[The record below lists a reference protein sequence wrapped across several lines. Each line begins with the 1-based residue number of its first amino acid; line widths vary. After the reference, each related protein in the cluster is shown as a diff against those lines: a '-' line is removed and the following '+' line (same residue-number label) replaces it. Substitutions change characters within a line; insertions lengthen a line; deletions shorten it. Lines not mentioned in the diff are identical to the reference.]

1 MFLGNGAFYLNG
13 IFPFESIGKINY
25 QSGIMMG
32 EAMKY
37 AVERVNN
44 DTESLHG
51 YTFEVK
57 ELYGSSSEDSVRD
70 YVLGTFLTKV
80 PFLIGPYS
88 SETSYV
94 ASILTKTFKQI
105 TVSYSA
111 FYSDFDIKAMF
122 RTVSSN
128 FYRVRALLDL
138 VKRLEWNYLAVI
150 NSYGH
155 DGDRDAMS
163 FISKF
168 SSIGACLGEQIDLPR
183 QRDANNESFDSAVAS
198 LQKDNRIKAIVLFTT
213 NDDSRRIMLAL
224 KRKKLEGFYRII
236 CAFGCT
242 NYIEVV
248 EGIEDVALGT
258 ISLDIHY
265 KSESGFETYFLSR
278 TPRTSNNTQFIKFW
292 EKIFNCSVN
301 LKNNISSYSGRTPC
315 TGEEKLKEG
324 KGYYPLTPIHTVT
337 NAVYSIAYALKLLVK
352 EYCHKDRSW
361 MVNVT
366 SCVVKPD
373 NPHEYSEII
382 FKKLFGVSYHD
393 GTLKSLDQ
401 AANEYQYDIHLFTKK
416 SEKYKSIHIGKWTF
430 NKSSN
435 SSQYDIS
442 ELDARFELEL
452 MQLREYR
459 SENNFRAIC
468 SEECNVGY
476 VRIRDSNPQKS
487 KCCWSCQQC
496 PPNNIVRNNSCLSC
510 DKTEMV
516 VAGSC
521 MRLPERYLDINESPG
536 KPFQV
541 AMLLLCVAGLSLT
554 FYVIMVFIKFNGN
567 RIVRAYGR
575 DLCYLILTGVAML
588 FLCPF
593 PFLVKP
599 STISCVFR
607 GSLPGIAFLACYAP
621 LFLKIN
627 RIYRIFL
634 HAQTSVARPA
644 LVSTKSLLLT
654 SFGIVSLQFLLA
666 AVWLVSEMPHPA
678 PVVPHHRKY
687 IMLTCTGESSPMLMP
702 LNLVLS
708 VIFMISSTILAFKT
722 RNFPKNYNESKYIGI
737 TLYITCVSWALF
749 FPGYFFASSGNMEF
763 LREYLMCTICVLIG
777 YITLLGL
784 FGLKVKL
791 LCCTSKEK
799 LNEKSKEGRGYT
811 FSFENSH
818 TNDLNGLTM
827 EQVI

>member
-1 MFLGNGAFYLNG
+1 
-13 IFPFESIGKINY
+13 
-25 QSGIMMG
+25 MMG

-44 DTESLHG
+44 NTESLHG
-51 YTFEVK
+51 YTFEIK
-57 ELYGSSSEDSVRD
+57 EIYGSSSEDSVRD
-70 YVLGTFLTKV
+70 VVLGTFLTKV

-88 SETSYV
+88 SETSYI

-111 FYSDFDIKAMF
+111 AYSDFDTKAMF

-128 FYRVRALLDL
+128 VYRVRALLDL

-183 QRDANNESFDSAVAS
+183 QRDANDESFDSAVAS

-242 NYIEVV
+242 NYMEVV

-265 KSESGFETYFLSR
+265 KSESEFETYFLSR
-278 TPRTSNNTQFIKFW
+278 TPKTSNNTNFIKFW
-292 EKIFNCSVN
+292 EKIFNCSVK
-301 LKNNISSYSGRTPC
+301 LKNTINGYPGLTPC

-337 NAVYSIAYALKLLVK
+337 NAVYSIAYALKLLVQQ
-352 EYCHKDRSW
+352 YCHKDRKW

-366 SCVVKPD
+366 NCVVKPD

-382 FKKLFGVSYHD
+382 FKNLLGVSYSD

-401 AANEYQYDIHLFTKK
+401 DSNEYQYDIHLFTKK
-416 SEKYKSIHIGKWTF
+416 GEQYKSIQIGKWMF
-430 NKSSN
+430 NKLNN
-435 SSQYDIS
+435 SSQNDIS
-442 ELDARFELEL
+442 ELDLHFELEL
-452 MQLREYR
+452 RQLIEYR
-459 SENNFRAIC
+459 SESHFRVIC
-468 SEECNVGY
+468 SEECNAGY
-476 VRIRDSNPQKS
+476 VKIRDSNPQKS
-487 KCCWSCQQC
+487 KCCWSCHQC
-496 PPNNIVRNNSCLSC
+496 PPNNIVRNDSCLPC
-510 DKTEMV
+510 DGTEMV
-516 VAGSC
+516 VGRNC
-521 MRLPERYLDINESPG
+521 VRLPERYLDLHKNPG
-536 KPFQV
+536 QPFQV
-541 AMLLLCVAGLSLT
+541 AMLLLCVTGLSLT
-554 FYVIMVFIKFNGN
+554 FFVVVVFMKFNGN

-575 DLCYLILTGVAML
+575 DLCYLILTGVTVL
-588 FLCPF
+588 FSCPF

-687 IMLTCTGESSPMLMP
+687 IILTCTGESSPMLMP
-702 LNLVLS
+702 LNLALS

-749 FPGYFFASSGNMEF
+749 FPGYFLASSGNMEF
-763 LREYLMCTICVLIG
+763 LREYLLCTICVLIG

-799 LNEKSKEGRGYT
+799 LNEKSEEGRGYT
-811 FSFENSH
+811 FFFETSH
-818 TNDLNGLTM
+818 TSDLNGLTM